1 MTDDNGVY
9 QITGVSQLPMDMSS
23 GLIQAHFN
31 DQASLQQ
38 TAPKADG
45 VTVDL
50 VLLPTSSISGNIGVS
65 PRGGNYMMIEATPV
79 ASSTALSFVG
89 VVDKTG
95 WFELDRIPIGD
106 YEVTIVGQ
114 PMIQKFV
121 TVVAGQP
128 ALVSF

>member
-1 MTDDNGVY
+1 
-9 QITGVSQLPMDMSS
+9 
-23 GLIQAHFN
+23 
-31 DQASLQQ
+31 
-38 TAPKADG
+38 
-45 VTVDL
+45 
-50 VLLPTSSISGNIGVS
+50 
-65 PRGGNYMMIEATPV
+65 MMIEATPV